1 MMMAVRI
8 PMTRRKNCEKAITRG
23 MARRMAR
30 GAASGMECDPPWRM
44 RARRHVCMHLFAF
57 TRVLC
62 VRVRLCLCVRVQR
75 SAQWIA
81 RARTRVFVPSPVF
94 ISMYVHE
101 PGWR

>member
-1 MMMAVRI
+1 VGVGDKTLAEFI
-8 PMTRRKNCEKAITRG
+8 INLAGTG
-23 MARRMAR
+23 ARPREGKG

>member
-1 MMMAVRI
+1 MGVGDKTLAEFI
-8 PMTRRKNCEKAITRG
+8 INLAGPG
-23 MARRMAR
+23 ARPREGKG
-30 GAASGMECDPPWRM
+30 GAASGMDCDPPWRM

-57 TRVLC
+57 TRV
-62 VRVRLCLCVRVQR
+62 LCVRVQR